1 MDYRTSTLRLIELVE
16 VNNMLAKY
24 PFEIPKNRPLSRRE
38 IAQALRWAIEAELD
52 AISFYEQLAEHIED
66 ERIKHILLDVANEEK
81 EHFGEFLAA
90 LLEVDGELAK
100 YMKEGFEEV
109 EEETGIKVKL

>member
-1 MDYRTSTLRLIELVE
+1 
-16 VNNMLAKY
+16 MLAEKPY
-24 PFEIPKNRPLSRRE
+24 LLGREKSLSKRE

-66 ERIKHILLDVANEEK
+66 ERIKHIFLDVANEEK

-109 EEETGIKVKL
+109 EEETGIKVTL

>member
-1 MDYRTSTLRLIELVE
+1 
-16 VNNMLAKY
+16 MLAEKPY
-24 PFEIPKNRPLSRRE
+24 LLGREKPLSKRE

-52 AISFYEQLAEHIED
+52 AISFYEQLAELIED
-66 ERIKHILLDVANEEK
+66 ERIKHIFYDVANEEK
-81 EHFGEFLAA
+81 EHVGEFLAA
-90 LLEVDGELAK
+90 LLEVDEELVK

>member
-1 MDYRTSTLRLIELVE
+1 
-16 VNNMLAKY
+16 MLAEKPY
-24 PFEIPKNRPLSRRE
+24 LLGREKPLSKRE

-52 AISFYEQLAEHIED
+52 AISFYEQLAELIED
-66 ERIKHILLDVANEEK
+66 ERIKHIFYDVANEEK

-90 LLEVDGELAK
+90 LFEVDKELAK

-109 EEETGIKVKL
+109 EEETGIKVEL

>member
-1 MDYRTSTLRLIELVE
+1 
-16 VNNMLAKY
+16 MLAKY
-24 PFEIPKNRPLSRRE
+24 PFEIPKDRPLSKRE

-66 ERIKHILLDVANEEK
+66 ERIRHIFYDVANEEK
-81 EHFGEFLAA
+81 EHVGEFLAA
-90 LLEVDGELAK
+90 LLEVDPELLR

-109 EEETGIKVKL
+109 EEETGIKVEL

>member
-1 MDYRTSTLRLIELVE
+1 
-16 VNNMLAKY
+16 MLAKY
-24 PFEIPKNRPLSRRE
+24 PFELPKGRPLTKTE

-52 AISFYEQLAEHIED
+52 AISFYEQLAEGIAD
-66 ERIKHILLDVANEEK
+66 ERIKSIFLDVAKEEK

-90 LLEVDGELAK
+90 LFEVDEELAK

-109 EEETGIKVKL
+109 KEETGIKVNL

>member
-1 MDYRTSTLRLIELVE
+1 
-16 VNNMLAKY
+16 MLAKY
-24 PFEIPKNRPLSRRE
+24 PFELPKDRKLSKRE

-52 AISFYEQLAEHIED
+52 AISFYEQLAEHIDD
-66 ERIKHILLDVANEEK
+66 ERIKHIFYDVANEEK

-90 LLEVDGELAK
+90 LFEVDDELAK